1 MKNFAN
7 SLPVGRTDFEIFV
20 FENFGYY
27 IDISQDSTILPVALA
42 AALIPVGGFLKATLF
57 A

>member
-1 MKNFAN
+1 MENFAKVM
-7 SLPVGRTDFEIFV
+7 PKGRTELEVFV

-27 IDISQDSTILPVALA
+27 VDLSQDTTILPLALA
-42 AALIPVGGFLKATLF
+42 AALVPVGGFLKATLF